1 MYAAPV
7 LVSDIVA
14 ARADTATDFD
24 VAAREETDALRGF
37 CVVAVRV
44 AVVRDVVIGNVPA
57 RVFTVVFCV
66 RVGAAARAESELER
80 NTVVVRDCGAEGVRA
95 IVDKDVPSRTA
106 DTADAQAKT
115 PRKAPKIRIFFISD
129 RILAKFVIIGQEKK

>member
-1 MYAAPV
+1 MAV
-7 LVSDIVA
+7 
-14 ARADTATDFD
+14 RADTVAGFD
-24 VAAREETDALRGF
+24 VAARVAMDVPRVF
-37 CVVAVRV
+37 RVVIRRV
-44 AVVRDVVIGNVPA
+44 AVARDVVIGNVPA
-57 RVFTVVFCV
+57 RVFVADFWV
-66 RVGAAARAESELER
+66 RVGAAARAESELDR
-80 NTVVVRDCGAEGVRA
+80 NTVVVRDCGAAGVRA